1 MLLSDELLVADR
13 RQHQKNLLPPP
24 PDRNVFFSSLGAS
37 DSEGRDYKH
46 ALEMAKIMKQE
57 VKAVDVFLLLFNGQ
71 NPRFEASILK
81 LLKLYQSI
89 FSDKMWKNVITE
101 VNQVFKFSNV
111 LISSEILF
119 ASAFAKILLL

>member
-1 MLLSDELLVADR
+1 MLIGGSIKKIYSLLL
-13 RQHQKNLLPPP
+13 QIETSS
-24 PDRNVFFSSLGAS
+24 FSSLGAS

-46 ALEMAKIMKQE
+46 VLEMAKIMKNE

-111 LISSEILF
+111 LISSEIFF

>member
-1 MLLSDELLVADR
+1 
-13 RQHQKNLLPPP
+13 
-24 PDRNVFFSSLGAS
+24 
-37 DSEGRDYKH
+37 
-46 ALEMAKIMKQE
+46 MAKIMKNE